1 MPGKARNCS
10 IANALAVVGERWSLL
25 AMREVSFGVRRFD
38 QIAHN
43 TGASRDILATRLRTL
58 VEAGVLEKQM
68 YEEHPPRYEY
78 VATESGRALQ
88 PVLLALMD
96 WGDRFV
102 TEGEPPTVWEHSC
115 GAVLSPRMV
124 CSGCGEPVKA
134 GQSKPL
140 RLGEVPAGK
149 SKTAAKS

>member
-1 MPGKARNCS
+1 MPAKARKCS

-25 AMREVSFGVRRFD
+25 ALREVFFGVRRFD
-38 QIAHN
+38 QIALN

-58 VEAGVLEKQM
+58 VESGVLEKQQ

-78 VATESGRALQ
+78 VLTESGRALQ

-96 WGDRFV
+96 WGDRYV

-115 GAVLSPRMV
+115 GEVLNPRMV
-124 CSGCGEPVKA
+124 CAACGESVQT
-134 GQSKPL
+134 GRSKPL
-140 RLGEVPAGK
+140 RLGEVSGART
-149 SKTAAKS
+149 S